1 VGRSSEPQNRQKEQ
15 KDKLRFLTD
24 SGQKWSLRLELEAT
38 SCWLTKKRY
47 KIKQNKDLF
56 TVFRLAETLFEEVK

>member
-1 VGRSSEPQNRQKEQ
+1 
-15 KDKLRFLTD
+15 
-24 SGQKWSLRLELEAT
+24 LEEA
-38 SCWLTKKRY
+38 LGGLIKGDY

>member
-1 VGRSSEPQNRQKEQ
+1 VA
-15 KDKLRFLTD
+15 
-24 SGQKWSLRLELEAT
+24 EALGET
-38 SCWLTKKRY
+38 RRRAY